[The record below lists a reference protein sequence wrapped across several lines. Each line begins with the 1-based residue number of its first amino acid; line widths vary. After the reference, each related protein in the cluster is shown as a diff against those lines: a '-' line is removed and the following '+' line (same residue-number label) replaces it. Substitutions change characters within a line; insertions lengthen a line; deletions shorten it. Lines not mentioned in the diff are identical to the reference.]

1 MKDQELPKWFT
12 KGGGVCYKKG
22 SAVKNPFTGASTEL
36 TNVELSMYD
45 YIKGA
50 EYVASTNKTVATN
63 LIKALY
69 LFRKENANAYMVL
82 LD

>member
-45 YIKGA
+45 YIQ
-50 EYVASTNKTVATN
+50 
-63 LIKALY
+63 
-69 LFRKENANAYMVL
+69 RC
-82 LD
+82 